1 MRNMPIVFPA
11 QEGVIQLA
19 CRKMVENFRL
29 YPRVFDRIYQSAIG
43 TPGRIS
49 ERFLLQTKAI
59 AHFRQPL
66 TEKAN
71 WITRSKAGAYRSAAR
86 AHPRWL
92 GISTALEVRSGG
104 GMGPGFPPGKRGGN
118 LPIAYSSANSDALRV

>member
-1 MRNMPIVFPA
+1 MRCPGGKPGPTLPTLSGGPMGPGLRRESVLVAVSCTAGRQRRWGTNKNQVGWRRQVILNTSPA
-11 QEGVIQLA
+11 KEGVIQLA

-29 YPRVFDRIYQSAIG
+29 HPRVFDRIYQSAIG

-59 AHFRQPL
+59 AHFRQPR

-71 WITRSKAGAYRSAAR
+71 WITRS
-86 AHPRWL
+86 
-92 GISTALEVRSGG
+92 
-104 GMGPGFPPGKRGGN
+104 F
-118 LPIAYSSANSDALRV
+118 

>member
-1 MRNMPIVFPA
+1 MCEGIIHRYFLRLPG
-11 QEGVIQLA
+11 ERGVIQLA

-71 WITRSKAGAYRSAAR
+71 WITRSKAGIHGPAASDFSSDRSAYRKMTG
-86 AHPRWL
+86 PC
-92 GISTALEVRSGG
+92 GG
-104 GMGPGFPPGKRGGN
+104 TMGPGSRRGGDEMSR
-118 LPIAYSSANSDALRV
+118 AGSSRAGF

>member
-1 MRNMPIVFPA
+1 
-11 QEGVIQLA
+11 
-19 CRKMVENFRL
+19 MVENFRL

-71 WITRSKAGAYRSAAR
+71 WITRSKAGAHPSSAQQADKWIP
-86 AHPRWL
+86 AFAGKAIRWRFYQGRVL
-92 GISTALEVRSGG
+92 
-104 GMGPGFPPGKRGGN
+104 PPG
-118 LPIAYSSANSDALRV
+118 PVANSQ